1 MLDHLVSRW
10 WLLALRGVVAVL
22 FGILAFAWPGP
33 TVTALVWLF
42 GFYAL
47 VDGGVSLGSAFMR
60 DRRSPARR
68 LWDNLGGA
76 GRSTGFDR
84 LWLVLVGIAGILA
97 GLIAIVWPGITAL
110 VLLYLIAFWAIFI
123 GVMQILAAVRLR
135 REIDN
140 EWWLILGGAVA
151 VLFGVVAF
159 VDPGTG
165 VLSLIW
171 LIATYS
177 ILFGVAMLAIAFR
190 LRAGRG
196 RLPRPA

>member
-22 FGILAFAWPGP
+22 FGILAIAWPGV
-33 TVTALVWLF
+33 TITALAYLF

-47 VDGGVSLGSAFMR
+47 VDGLVSIASAFMP
-60 DRRSPARR
+60 DRRTGARR
-68 LWDNLGGA
+68 LWQNLTGA
-76 GRSTGFDR
+76 GRVSGFER
-84 LWLVLVGIAGILA
+84 LWLVLVGIAGIAA
-97 GLIAIVWPGITAL
+97 GIIAFVWPGRTAL

-140 EWWLILGGAVA
+140 EWWLIVGGAAA
-151 VLFGVVAF
+151 VVFGVIAF

-165 VLSLIW
+165 ALSLVW
-171 LIATYS
+171 LIAVYA
-177 ILFGVAMLAIAFR
+177 ILFGVTLLALALR
-190 LRAGRG
+190 LRGGRG
-196 RLPRPA
+196 RLPRPV